1 MDLGKKI
8 SLTGGQGGQP
18 VVSLR
23 YAVHVD
29 AVRRRLRKFPFWDG
43 QTIPDSSL
51 RILDST
57 QIDTKLRRICL
68 DNKTKSRSF

>member
-29 AVRRRLRKFPFWDG
+29 AVPVRRRLRKFPFWDG

-57 QIDTKLRRICL
+57 Q
-68 DNKTKSRSF
+68 N